1 MRDQQQRFKY
11 LAEKQFERVEREHR
25 RDLILAALLA
35 PVSNCYGRSDDFYS
49 MTQPRFGGVFFRLN
63 FLIPVVCSAERLSSP
78 ALDTSS
84 MFCGAPLT
92 RLGIARYQ

>member
-35 PVSNCYGRSDDFYS
+35 PVVT
-49 MTQPRFGGVFFRLN
+49 MA
-63 FLIPVVCSAERLSSP
+63 VVTMAIIV
-78 ALDTSS
+78 A
-84 MFCGAPLT
+84 
-92 RLGIARYQ
+92 